1 MPYIK
6 KFKRLQLGPSL
17 YQIRDCMENGGDLN
31 YCFTKLCHMYMEK
44 YGESYQNYSD
54 CLAALEGAKL
64 EFYRKK
70 VAPYEDIKEK
80 DNGPV

>member
-1 MPYIK
+1 MPYIGQS
-6 KFKRLQLGPSL
+6 KRLPLDKFL
-17 YQIRDCMENGGDLN
+17 FQIKFYLENGGDLN

-44 YGESYQNYSD
+44 YGKSYKNYAD